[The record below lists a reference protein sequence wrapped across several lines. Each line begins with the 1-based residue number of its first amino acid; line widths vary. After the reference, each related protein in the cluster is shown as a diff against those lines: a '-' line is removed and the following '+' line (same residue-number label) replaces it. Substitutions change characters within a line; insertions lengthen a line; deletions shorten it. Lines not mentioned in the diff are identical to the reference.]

1 MQVILRCSMVTQA
14 HGLKLALDAA
24 GISAVI
30 QGEALG
36 GIVGTP
42 FSVWI
47 LDDDRL
53 EEARCLVHE
62 MDAAESSTD

>member
-1 MQVILRCSMVTQA
+1 MQVVLRCSMVTQA
-14 HGLKLALDAA
+14 HGLKFALDAA
-24 GISAVI
+24 GIPAVV

-47 LDDDRL
+47 LDDDRA
-53 EEARCLVHE
+53 EEARSVIHE
-62 MDAAESSTD
+62 MDDAESSTD